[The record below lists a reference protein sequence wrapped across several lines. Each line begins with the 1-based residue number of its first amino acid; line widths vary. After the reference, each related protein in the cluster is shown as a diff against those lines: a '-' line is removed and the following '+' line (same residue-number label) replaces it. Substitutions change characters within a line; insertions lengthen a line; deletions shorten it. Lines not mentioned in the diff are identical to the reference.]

1 MENTIKQN
9 RGKGIVLNRMYVGDY
24 LFNNIGH
31 EVINFFKANNG
42 KHYVYLNSRGNIAEV
57 HSGKIGFMLFVK
69 YHTESVVEVIGKA
82 VGLEEVGG
90 ATCSLSRSLGEERVD
105 LSAEQKGYIEKEKIF
120 YKSASIID
128 IFEGAGQQ
136 NIYITYKA
144 AAVYRTK
151 KDKQIFIC
159 FNGADENFD
168 KEKTIKLVG
177 YKQAKA
183 SLKQYIYPKFKNND
197 YKQLIELIDDNE
209 YWETEPVKK
218 VEDEI
223 KILEANLNVHRQDS
237 LFDICQIQNDEN
249 KFSNAL
255 AYFMI
260 KYPDLWQD
268 FFNQHSINIDSKFT
282 VARELPAKIEDDKWN
297 HTELPSGGRIDLLV
311 RDNNNIIVIE
321 NKIKSDVNTVP
332 TDKKEKNQ
340 LDRYVNYITWLT
352 QTNTNIKPHFLI
364 LTPNYNKPKLSEEMN
379 KKYKVITYRELYD
392 FLKVRKS
399 KSKVDANFDDFLDA
413 MHRHTHENV
422 NDYLYYEMLEK
433 FIRRINEV
441 HKIME

>member
-24 LFNNIGH
+24 LSNNIGH
-31 EVINFFKANNG
+31 EVINLFKADNG
-42 KHYVYLNSRGNIAEV
+42 GHYIYLNSRGNLAKE
-57 HSGKIGFMLFVK
+57 HEGKISTMLFVK
-69 YHTESVVEVIGKA
+69 YYTKGVVEVIGKA

-105 LSAEQKGYIEKEKIF
+105 LSTEQNEYIEKENIF
-120 YKSASIID
+120 YNEASIID

-168 KEKTIKLVG
+168 KEKTIKLAC

-183 SLKQYIYPKFKNND
+183 SLKQYIYPNSENND
-197 YKQLIELIDDNE
+197 YKQLIELIDEKE
-209 YWETEPVKK
+209 YWEAEPVKK
-218 VEDEI
+218 VKDEI
-223 KILEANLNVHRQDS
+223 KKLEELEANLKVHRQDS

-268 FFNQHSINIDSKFT
+268 FFNQHSINIDNKFT
-282 VARELPAKIEDDKWN
+282 VKREWPAKIEDDKWN

-352 QTNTNIKPHFLI
+352 QANTNIKPHFLI
-364 LTPNYNKPKLSEEMN
+364 LTPNYNIPKLSKEMG
-379 KKYKVITYRELYD
+379 KKYKVITYKELYQFFKD
-392 FLKVRKS
+392 RES
-399 KSKVDANFDDFLDA
+399 KFEDDSNFNAFLDA
-413 MHRHTHENV
+413 MHRHIHGNV
-422 NDYLYYEMLEK
+422 NDYLYYDMMEK
-433 FIRRINEV
+433 FVRRITEV
-441 HKIME
+441 